1 MIEKYYE
8 ILGVSP
14 QDDIKVIK
22 AAYRKKAKLLHPDK
36 NPSPDAHEQFVLLN
50 EAYEYFLN
58 PTDYYFEENITAE
71 QTAREEAKAR
81 AAEYA
86 KMKYNE
92 FINSPFYREINAW
105 ETVATHLYILI
116 VGVIFTAL
124 LTIMAFLT
132 GIFGFLFFLIIG
144 ISLFY
149 FLFTETDFTDNIS
162 IVEFYDAVVY
172 LLTSKSLLGV
182 VLTFINLI
190 LIITCVFRTLMI
202 TSAIVLL
209 YISAAFIAYF
219 YQKKVNKKTYQ
230 ESKMYI
236 YIVAPFIV
244 SLLFAFNYLLSF
256 HPREEVL
263 LFKTDINVLYYPD
276 APQYNKYYTMRW
288 FNHVEKAKK
297 IHFIIREGILGVDVI
312 TDYEFEVTEP
322 DYFYHI
328 E

>member
-36 NPSPDAHEQFVLLN
+36 NPSPDAHEKFVLLN
-50 EAYEYFLN
+50 EAYEFFLN

-116 VGVIFTAL
+116 VGVIFTTL
-124 LTIMAFLT
+124 LTVIAFLT
-132 GIFGFLFFLIIG
+132 GILGFLFFLIIG
-144 ISLFY
+144 VSLFY

-182 VLTFINLI
+182 VLTVINLI

-209 YISAAFIAYF
+209 YISAAIIAYF
-219 YQKKVNKKTYQ
+219 YQKKVNNKNYQ
-230 ESKMYI
+230 DSKMYI